1 MQTKELYS
9 DNVPQFTLSGATY
22 TTLAD
27 MLTELVAQ
35 LKTVAGAGH
44 AINFAGIWTTKSYFT
59 GTFYTPEGRS
69 FGTITLQWAVDDK
82 RYFSFYTNSNSTTV
96 EITPIA

>member
-1 MQTKELYS
+1 MQVKEIYS
-9 DNVPQFTLSGATY
+9 DNVPTFNLSGATY
-22 TTLAD
+22 PTLET

-35 LKTVAGAGH
+35 LKVVAGAGK
-44 AINFAGIWTTKSYFT
+44 AINYAGIWQGKSYFT